1 MVLEDQVALV
11 TGGGRGIGK
20 AIALR
25 FASEGADVAI
35 LDIDAATA
43 EVTAEDVHAL
53 GRRALVKVADV
64 SDAEAVD
71 AAVREIA
78 DELTRLDVR
87 PNRPRRVR
95 GGDASRALRRLIS
108 RITASAIARFG
119 TVDEIAHAALFLAA
133 PEAAFSTGITL
144 SVDGGAVAAGAYMV
158 EKYRRRKATA
168 RQNDPPD

>member
-35 LDIDAATA
+35 LDIDTATA

-95 GGDASRALRRLIS
+95 GGEGGHHRPH
-108 RITASAIARFG
+108 ARC
-119 TVDEIAHAALFLAA
+119 
-133 PEAAFSTGITL
+133 
-144 SVDGGAVAAGAYMV
+144 GA
-158 EKYRRRKATA
+158 
-168 RQNDPPD
+168 